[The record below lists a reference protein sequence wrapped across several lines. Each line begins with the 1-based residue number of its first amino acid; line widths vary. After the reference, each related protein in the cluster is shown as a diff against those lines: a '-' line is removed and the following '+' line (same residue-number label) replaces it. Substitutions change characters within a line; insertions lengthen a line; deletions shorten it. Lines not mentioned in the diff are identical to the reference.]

1 MAEQYRHICPYN
13 CYSACGIISRVTAG
27 RVIGLSGDLQHGYN
41 RGHLCAKGHSFL
53 SAASHPDRLRSPM
66 LQQPRG
72 SGRFKEIDWPEALSI
87 LTTQMVSLYNQ
98 YGSYEPVCL
107 YTQSGN
113 MGTLH
118 QAWSWLAHD
127 LGCTIASGSLCW
139 GAGLDA
145 LGYDV
150 GRYTQPRPESM
161 RQSKY
166 IICWGANPAW
176 TAIHQMEYI
185 HQARDMG
192 AKLIVIDPVY
202 TATAAQA
209 DRYIQLRPG
218 TDGALALVIAHYLC
232 QANLID
238 QDYID
243 SHVEGWQEFHHY
255 LTELD
260 IEALLETTGVDY
272 AVVQELAEEL
282 AAHRPAAFWLGFGL
296 QRHTNGGQNIR
307 TISALAA
314 ITGTIACDGGGIFY
328 ANTAN
333 LDFLNSKCEAIAGCA
348 NAVRTIPA
356 YDLANALDTITGN
369 PIKLLLLASANPLVQ
384 NAEIDRLTASLT
396 KLDFIVVADQ
406 YLTATARQADLVLP
420 VTNFLEHVDVV
431 ASYWHNW
438 IGINQQAVA
447 PLGHC
452 RSDLA
457 IVTAI
462 ACSLQAALPGTSQF
476 PVLSEEEWLDRLF
489 DSELCER
496 LAITS
501 YHDLLTGPREVSAPD
516 NPWKD
521 NAFGTPSGRYELLSS
536 AAQEQGLPE
545 LPVYHKP
552 QTGTSAYPYR
562 LITPHVRDS
571 LNSQFAQPSGADS
584 ITAHIHP
591 ALAARLGLQQGS
603 KGRLY
608 NGQGELSVRIAC
620 TLTVPED
627 TVVIYQQ
634 PYSGRPLNSL
644 ASPLPTDMGRLR
656 GSGQSV
662 AYYDTFVNISC

>member
-13 CYSACGIISRVTAG
+13 CYSACGIISHVTSG
-27 RVIGLSGDLQHGYN
+27 RITSLSGDLQHGYS
-41 RGHLCAKGHSFL
+41 RGYLCAKGHSFL
-53 SAASHPDRLRSPM
+53 NAASHPNRLRSPL

-72 SGRFKEIDWPEALSI
+72 SGRFKEIGWSEALSL
-87 LTTQMVSLYNQ
+87 LTAQMVSLYHQ

-127 LGCTIASGSLCW
+127 LGCTVATGSLCW

-161 RQSKY
+161 RQSKT
-166 IICWGANPAW
+166 IICWGTNPAW
-176 TAIHQMEYI
+176 TAIHQMDTI

-232 QANLID
+232 QAGLID
-238 QDYID
+238 RDYID
-243 SHVEGWQEFHHY
+243 SHVEGWPAFHRY
-255 LTELD
+255 LTDLD
-260 IEALLETTGVDY
+260 IEALRETTGVDRH
-272 AVVQELAEEL
+272 VVQELAEEL
-282 AAHRPAAFWLGFGL
+282 ASHRPVAIWLGFGL

-307 TISALAA
+307 TITALAA
-314 ITGTIACDGGGIFY
+314 ITGNIACDGGGIFY

-333 LDFLNSKCEAIAGCA
+333 LDALNKRCEAIAGCA
-348 NAVRTIPA
+348 DPVRTIPA

-369 PIKLLLLASANPLVQ
+369 PIKLLLMASANPLVQ
-384 NAEIDRLTASLT
+384 NAETGRLTAALAQ
-396 KLDFIVVADQ
+396 LDFIVVADQ

-462 ACSLQAALPGTSQF
+462 AASLQAALPGTSQF
-476 PVLSEEEWLDRLF
+476 PLLSEEEWLHRLF
-489 DSELCER
+489 DSELCEQ
-496 LAITS
+496 LGITS
-501 YHDLLTGPREVSAPD
+501 YQDLVAGPREVAASD

-521 NAFGTPSGRYELLSS
+521 KPFGTLSGRYELLSALLENRDCLS
-536 AAQEQGLPE
+536 CRSIKNPRPAQL
-545 LPVYHKP
+545 
-552 QTGTSAYPYR
+552 
-562 LITPHVRDS
+562 LIP
-571 LNSQFAQPSGADS
+571 
-584 ITAHIHP
+584 TA
-591 ALAARLGLQQGS
+591 S
-603 KGRLY
+603 
-608 NGQGELSVRIAC
+608 
-620 TLTVPED
+620 
-627 TVVIYQQ
+627 
-634 PYSGRPLNSL
+634 
-644 ASPLPTDMGRLR
+644 SPLMSET
-656 GSGQSV
+656 
-662 AYYDTFVNISC
+662 A